1 MKRKRI
7 EFPVSYVVRIDHWDW
22 GYGFGL
28 NAMRDYND
36 PYFEYCHLHINGL
49 CVHPRKLAEANIK
62 AQLTFMPDPKLDQA
76 RRSQDNSKHVPLG
89 VGSLERRENY
99 FVGSIAL
106 PGEMLSPILGM
117 LVADKLKFV
126 NLSGEK
132 LRRHKT
138 LIRSYQ
144 IDHVFDE
151 DDVLSEE

>member
-1 MKRKRI
+1 
-7 EFPVSYVVRIDHWDW
+7 
-22 GYGFGL
+22 
-28 NAMRDYND
+28 
-36 PYFEYCHLHINGL
+36 
-49 CVHPRKLAEANIK
+49 
-62 AQLTFMPDPKLDQA
+62 
-76 RRSQDNSKHVPLG
+76 
-89 VGSLERRENY
+89 
-99 FVGSIAL
+99 
-106 PGEMLSPILGM
+106 MLSPILGM